1 MEVDVDDND
10 RDPVAS
16 LGCNDDDVCFFGR
29 CTRNKKLGPLW
40 VTTLGRHYTAS
51 CRWCSASAIVI
62 ACRARAAATASAA
75 ACRPAAVSPK
85 QLAPELLQHHPSQPP
100 QNHVL
105 CFCVIADYPRG
116 WVPFR
121 SQTRGRHPS
130 PLPETHT
137 KTQSRRK
144 IRRPDDCWFVQHPPK
159 TNASWSS
166 VFLVENEE
174 TLPNSNT
181 LPMNLFFRTTPQQF
195 GDLSTEHHPTFKRT
209 CSYARK

>member
-1 MEVDVDDND
+1 MDDITL
-10 RDPVAS
+10 PAVVGAPPAPLS
-16 LGCNDDDVCFFGR
+16 LLAEPAPLLLLLPLLAAPPPFPPNSWPQSCFNIIP
-29 CTRNKKLGPLW
+29 RN
-40 VTTLGRHYTAS
+40 
-51 CRWCSASAIVI
+51 
-62 ACRARAAATASAA
+62 
-75 ACRPAAVSPK
+75 
-85 QLAPELLQHHPSQPP
+85 PP